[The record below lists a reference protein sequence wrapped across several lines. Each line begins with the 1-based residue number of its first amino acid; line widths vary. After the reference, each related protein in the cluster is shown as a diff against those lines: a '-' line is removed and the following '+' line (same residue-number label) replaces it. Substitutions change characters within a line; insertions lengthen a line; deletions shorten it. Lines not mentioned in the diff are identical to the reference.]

1 MPVFLLMMLIVRGLP
16 TLVGYRRI
24 LPGPELIAMALMSA
38 TGLPLIVVVTTVGV
52 TDGQVATQM
61 AAALVTA
68 GVLSVLILL
77 RLAAGCCAAQFDSSG
92 ISSSASLNPP

>member
-1 MPVFLLMMLIVRGLP
+1 VPVFLLMMLIVRGLP

-52 TDGQVATQM
+52 TDGQVATHT

-68 GVLSVLILL
+68 GVLSVLILPALGGWVL
-77 RLAAGCCAAQFDSSG
+77 RRSVRQQRHQ
-92 ISSSASLNPP
+92 